1 MGGYDN
7 VVFGNYFIKILM
19 IMNILMGY
27 MKTSYIIIP

>member
-7 VVFGNYFIKILM
+7 VVFGELLYKDMM
-19 IMNILMGY
+19 IMNILMSY